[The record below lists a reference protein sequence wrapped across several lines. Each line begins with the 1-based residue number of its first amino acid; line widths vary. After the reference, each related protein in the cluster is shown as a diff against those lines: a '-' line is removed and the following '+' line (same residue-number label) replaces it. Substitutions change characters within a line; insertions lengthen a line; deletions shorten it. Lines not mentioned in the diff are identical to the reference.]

1 MRNDFFFFGYVR
13 TSHTARPPNNRPR
26 HTRRLEYAAVWTPI
40 LVSTGGVNNTTS
52 PMCIRQIKGK
62 VTQKAV
68 LFGEPYLESSA
79 SVDGRDIGHRR

>member
-1 MRNDFFFFGYVR
+1 MR

-40 LVSTGGVNNTTS
+40 LVSTGGVNNTAR
-52 PMCIRQIKGK
+52 PMCIRQTKGK

-68 LFGEPYLESSA
+68 LFGESYLEFSA
-79 SVDGRDIGHRR
+79 SGDRKDIGHRR